1 MYTIL
6 YTTGPWYDRT
16 QLYYINSVVPGRSEY
31 NFDKAVFSLVSQID
45 IFTCSYHNALRWI
58 HVASFTKKV
67 NQWLAKRP
75 LRTNGHLANRW
86 LTSLVKEATGDLT
99 YEKSTL
105 VQVMAWCCQ
114 ATSSYQSQCW
124 PRPLSP
130 FGITRPCLNELIVV
144 MNYNTRFDA
153 TFPTTPESQCLTCW

>member
-1 MYTIL
+1 MILDTVTLKWQYCNDTLSSCTMYAMFWVISPCYIFPTVISLMMYTIL

-31 NFDKAVFSLVSQID
+31 NFEKVVFSLVSQID

-58 HVASFTKKV
+58 PVASFTKEV
-67 NQWLAKRP
+67 NQRLAKRP

-86 LTSLVKEATGDLT
+86 LTSLVKEASGDLT

-114 ATSSYQSQCW
+114 ATNSYQS
-124 PRPLSP
+124 
-130 FGITRPCLNELIVV
+130 
-144 MNYNTRFDA
+144 
-153 TFPTTPESQCLTCW
+153 